1 MELSARDW
9 ALALLS
15 IKRLHQICKAYEEM
29 FGTLSLYLNLSEEQ
43 SCVPNAEL
51 DRSMASHVDAQ
62 VEDIGLVTS
71 ITTTGV
77 VKTVEF
83 RTLEDAFLEMQD
95 EALRRFRS
103 ETGGEDEA
111 NN

>member
-43 SCVPNAEL
+43 SRVLNAEL

-71 ITTTGV
+71 IITTG
-77 VKTVEF
+77 
-83 RTLEDAFLEMQD
+83 AG
-95 EALRRFRS
+95 RS
-103 ETGGEDEA
+103 PQAVYIRDRGRG
-111 NN
+111 